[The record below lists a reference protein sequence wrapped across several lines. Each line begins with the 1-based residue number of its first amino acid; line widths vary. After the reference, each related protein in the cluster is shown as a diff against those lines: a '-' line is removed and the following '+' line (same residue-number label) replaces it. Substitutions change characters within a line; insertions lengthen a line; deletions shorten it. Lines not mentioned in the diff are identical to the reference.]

1 MTLPIAL
8 DTNLLVRLLVN
19 DDPAQAELA
28 AACID
33 ASAGCFVPITVALEL
48 EWVLRGA
55 YKLPRDPKRPIAH
68 PLPTR
73 LPQPQTCR

>member
-1 MTLPIAL
+1 
-8 DTNLLVRLLVN
+8 VN
-19 DDPAQAELA
+19 DDTAQAELA

-55 YKLPRDPKRPIAH
+55 YK
-68 PLPTR
+68 
-73 LPQPQTCR
+73 